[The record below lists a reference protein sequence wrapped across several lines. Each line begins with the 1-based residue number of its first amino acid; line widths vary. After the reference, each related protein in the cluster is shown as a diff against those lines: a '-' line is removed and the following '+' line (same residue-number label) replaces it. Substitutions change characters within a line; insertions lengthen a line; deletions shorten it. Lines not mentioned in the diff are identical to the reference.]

1 MLLALTTGPQD
12 HRTTGPQDHR
22 TTGRQD
28 HRTTGPFF
36 QQTNHKSTNPEM
48 NETMTTPQNRSS
60 VDNSSDEI
68 DLGKLLG
75 ILLDAKWIILVTT
88 FLFAVGGVA
97 VALLST
103 PIYKADALI
112 QIEQKSSGG
121 ISSLVG
127 DMGELFSQ
135 ESSATTEI
143 EIIKSRMILGD
154 TVDKFNL
161 TTVAEPKYLPVI
173 GKGLARIAG
182 KVNQIEISRYTVPEY
197 AQEMKHT
204 LVVLDAEK
212 KTYQLV
218 RGDEQV
224 VLQGV
229 AGELAKNDGYELFV
243 TELRSHNE
251 QEFSLSQQSRLEAIE
266 WLKKNLAISERGKQT
281 GILML
286 SFEGENRNQ
295 ISEILNHIS
304 QTYFLQ
310 NVERNSAEAEK
321 SLTFLKGHL
330 PDIKNSLTTAEDTL
344 NRFRQDNESIDLG
357 LEAKSTLDVMV
368 KLEAQL
374 NELTFKESEISQR
387 FTKDHPAY
395 RSLLDKR
402 ETLLKE
408 RERLNQQVQK
418 LPKTQREVL
427 RMTRDVEVN
436 QQIYIQLLNKVQ
448 ELSIIKAGTVG
459 NVRILD
465 EAQSYANPVKPK
477 KPLIVVLA
485 TMLGGMLSVAL
496 VLVKAALHRGV
507 ENPDEIEQIGLSVYA
522 SVPKSNLQ
530 LELANKLA
538 RKKRNTDLTL
548 LAESNP
554 ADLSIEALRGLRTS
568 LHFAMMEAKN
578 NVLMISGPA
587 PGIGKSFV
595 STNFAA
601 VAAKTGQKVLL
612 IDADMRKGYLQQ
624 CFGLNWENG
633 LSDLLS
639 GKVTRDVAVQSA
651 KVENLDIITRG
662 QVPPNPSEL
671 LMHPRF
677 KELVDWA
684 SENYDLVI
692 IDTPP
697 VLAVTDPSI
706 VGAIAGTTLM
716 VARFGQNTVKEVDV
730 ARSRFEQAG
739 IEVKGVIL
747 NAIEKKASS
756 SYGYGYYNY
765 SYGDSTKA
773 Q

>member
-1 MLLALTTGPQD
+1 MTNQAA
-12 HRTTGPQDHR
+12 
-22 TTGRQD
+22 RQ
-28 HRTTGPFF
+28 
-36 QQTNHKSTNPEM
+36 SI
-48 NETMTTPQNRSS
+48 
-60 VDNSSDEI
+60 DNTSDEI
-68 DLGKLLG
+68 DLGKLIG
-75 ILLDAKWIILVTT
+75 ILLDAKWLIAIVT
-88 FLFAVGGVA
+88 FVFAIVGIA

-121 ISSLVG
+121 ISAMVG

-161 TTVAEPKYLPVI
+161 TTVTSPTYFPIV
-173 GKGLARIAG
+173 GKGLARLSGEQSSIQ
-182 KVNQIEISRYTVPEY
+182 VSRFTLPPHAE
-197 AQEMKHT
+197 AMQHT
-204 LVVLDAEK
+204 LVVEGPDAQ
-212 KTYQLV
+212 TYQLIREDERV
-218 RGDEQV
+218 VLEGQVGELSQGDGYTLFVSQIIASAGDEFAIGQ
-224 VLQGV
+224 
-229 AGELAKNDGYELFV
+229 
-243 TELRSHNE
+243 RSK
-251 QEFSLSQQSRLEAIE
+251 LEAIE
-266 WLKKNLAISERGKQT
+266 WLKQNLSISERGKQT
-281 GILML
+281 GILSL
-286 SFEGENRNQ
+286 SFTGENKAQ
-295 ISEILNHIS
+295 ISAILDHIS

-321 SLTFLKGHL
+321 SLTFLEDHL
-330 PDIKNSLTTAEDTL
+330 PEIKTKLTSSEDVL
-344 NRFRQDNESIDLG
+344 NQYRQENESVDLG
-357 LEAKSTLDVMV
+357 LEAQSTLKVMV
-368 KLEAQL
+368 ELEAQL
-374 NELTFKESEISQR
+374 NELTFKESDISQR

-402 ETLLKE
+402 QTLLSEK
-408 RERLNQQVQK
+408 ERLNQQVQK
-418 LPKTQREVL
+418 LPKTQREIL

-465 EAQSYANPVKPK
+465 NAQSYAAPVKPK

-485 TMLGGMLSVAL
+485 TLLGGMLSVAF
-496 VLVKAALHRGV
+496 VLVRAALHRGI

-522 SVPKSNLQ
+522 SVPKSDMQ
-530 LELANKLA
+530 AELLSKL
-538 RKKRNTDLTL
+538 KKKGNRNTEIQL
-548 LAESNP
+548 LAEANP
-554 ADLSIEALRGLRTS
+554 ADLSVEALRGLRTS
-568 LHFAMMEAKN
+568 LHFAMMEAEN

-612 IDADMRKGYLQQ
+612 IDADMRKGSLQSI
-624 CFGLNWENG
+624 FGLKWDKG
-633 LSDLLS
+633 LSGVLA
-639 GKVTRDVAVQSA
+639 GTIEANEAIQSTSI
-651 KVENLDIITRG
+651 ENLDIIARG

-677 KELVDWA
+677 KSLLDKA
-684 SENYDLVI
+684 SQDYDLVI

-716 VARFGQNTVKEVDV
+716 VARFGQNTLKEIDV
-730 ARSRFEQAG
+730 ARDRFEKAG

-747 NAIEKKASS
+747 NAVEKKASS

-765 SYGDSTKA
+765 AYKSDKQAS
-773 Q
+773 

>member
-1 MLLALTTGPQD
+1 
-12 HRTTGPQDHR
+12 
-22 TTGRQD
+22 
-28 HRTTGPFF
+28 
-36 QQTNHKSTNPEM
+36 
-48 NETMTTPQNRSS
+48 MTTPQNRSS

-103 PIYKADALI
+103 PIYKADALL
-112 QIEQKSSGG
+112 QIEEKSKGG
-121 ISSLVG
+121 IGSLVGG

-218 RGDEQV
+218 RSDEQV

-243 TELRSHNE
+243 TELRSHDE
-251 QEFSLSQQSRLEAIE
+251 QEFTIGQRSRLEAIE
-266 WLKKNLAISERGKQT
+266 WLKQNLEISERGKQT
-281 GILML
+281 GILQL

-368 KLEAQL
+368 AIEAQL

-395 RSLLDKR
+395 RSLLEKR

-408 RERLNQQVQK
+408 RERLNRQVQK

-465 EAQSYANPVKPK
+465 EAQSYAKPVKPK

-485 TMLGGMLSVAL
+485 TLLGGMLSVAL

-684 SENYDLVI
+684 SEHYDLVI

-716 VARFGQNTVKEVDV
+716 VARFGQNTVKEIDV
-730 ARSRFEQAG
+730 ARNRFEQAG

-765 SYGDSTKA
+765 SYGESKKA
-773 Q
+773 

>member
-1 MLLALTTGPQD
+1 
-12 HRTTGPQDHR
+12 
-22 TTGRQD
+22 
-28 HRTTGPFF
+28 
-36 QQTNHKSTNPEM
+36 M

-88 FLFAVGGVA
+88 FFFAVGGVA

-103 PIYKADALI
+103 PIYKADALL
-112 QIEQKSSGG
+112 QIEEKSKGG
-121 ISSLVG
+121 IGSLVGG

-182 KVNQIEISRYTVPEY
+182 KVNQIEVSRYTVPEY

-212 KTYQLV
+212 KTYQLI

-229 AGELAKNDGYELFV
+229 AGEPAKKDGYELFV

-465 EAQSYANPVKPK
+465 EAQSYAKPVKPK

-496 VLVKAALHRGV
+496 VLVKAAFHRGV

-639 GKVTRDVAVQSA
+639 GKITRDVAVQSA

-716 VARFGQNTVKEVDV
+716 VARFGQNTVKEIDV

-765 SYGDSTKA
+765 SYGESNKA
-773 Q
+773 